1 MPAPSQSESEEVPFT
16 QVQTHLGEPDIIAEE
31 YGTDVPWKMA
41 WPRYSRNKVDE
52 AGKLLLQF
60 DSVFGPIVSP
70 TSYSETMEVV
80 NDWRQSHTA
89 PLYLIRKVL
98 ENRAKRINS
107 SAIVAHRLK
116 RLPSI
121 EKKLRDNAYRPMT
134 LTQIQDIGGCRAIMP
149 TIVGALELAALYSRG
164 KTKSQLYKLD
174 NYIYDPK
181 ADGYRSVHLVHKFRS
196 DSLDYRHYNNHRI
209 EIQIRSQLQH
219 AWATAV
225 EMLLTFAGIPLRL
238 AVGAVHSIYP
248 REIEHVQKW
257 RRFFQLMGSV
267 MALREQQP
275 IVPETPSDEGG
286 LRSELRP
293 LAEELNV
300 INVFNGWRV
309 VLGSEMFIPEGAS
322 QFLLKLNPRDNPMS
336 LMSVDVTGFAADDDW
351 QAFRKYIIAERPQ
364 RDAPSANVV
373 LVSVDS
379 VDELEDAYPNYYGDT
394 GLFVDIVREA
404 IQ

>member
-1 MPAPSQSESEEVPFT
+1 
-16 QVQTHLGEPDIIAEE
+16 
-31 YGTDVPWKMA
+31 
-41 WPRYSRNKVDE
+41 
-52 AGKLLLQF
+52 
-60 DSVFGPIVSP
+60 
-70 TSYSETMEVV
+70 
-80 NDWRQSHTA
+80 
-89 PLYLIRKVL
+89 
-98 ENRAKRINS
+98 
-107 SAIVAHRLK
+107 
-116 RLPSI
+116 
-121 EKKLRDNAYRPMT
+121 
-134 LTQIQDIGGCRAIMP
+134 
-149 TIVGALELAALYSRG
+149 
-164 KTKSQLYKLD
+164 
-174 NYIYDPK
+174 
-181 ADGYRSVHLVHKFRS
+181 
-196 DSLDYRHYNNHRI
+196 
-209 EIQIRSQLQH
+209 
-219 AWATAV
+219 
-225 EMLLTFAGIPLRL
+225 
-238 AVGAVHSIYP
+238 
-248 REIEHVQKW
+248 
-257 RRFFQLMGSV
+257 

-336 LMSVDVTGFAADDDW
+336 LMSLDVTGFAADDDW